1 MDQDEQHKR
10 PLSPGQSL
18 PDLLRTRRIRASC
31 GCILDWWTWC
41 KRTPGSSLK
50 AQPGGPIDCPVHRL
64 GTIVEI
70 VANET

>member
-1 MDQDEQHKR
+1 MDQDKQR
-10 PLSPGQSL
+10 PPSPGQAL
-18 PDLLRTRRIRASC
+18 PDPLRSIRIRASC

-50 AQPGGPIDCPVHRL
+50 AEPGGLIDCPLHRL

-70 VANET
+70 VSRV